1 MTTMQQ
7 LEQAPSTQPAA
18 HPTEIALHKAGCDLD
33 DATATLNTARATKT
47 ANPIAYQ
54 NAINEQAIAIEAY
67 KAACDACNV
76 YHQKAFGIDGESKR
90 RQQRSFN

>member
-7 LEQAPSTQPAA
+7 LEQAPNTQSTPHPA
-18 HPTEIALHKAGCDLD
+18 EIALHKAGCDLD
-33 DATATLNTARATKT
+33 DATATLNTARAAAVT
-47 ANPIAYQ
+47 NPISYQ
-54 NAINEQAIAIEAY
+54 NAINAQAIAIAAY
-67 KAACDACNV
+67 KTACDACNA

>member
-1 MTTMQQ
+1 MQQ
-7 LEQAPSTQPAA
+7 LEQAPNTQLTP

-47 ANPIAYQ
+47 TNPIAYQ
-54 NAINEQAIAIEAY
+54 NAINAQAIAIAAY
-67 KAACDACNV
+67 KTACDACNA

-90 RQQRSFN
+90 RQGRSFN

>member
-1 MTTMQQ
+1 MQQ
-7 LEQAPSTQPAA
+7 LEQAPNTQSAA

-33 DATATLNTARATKT
+33 DATATLNAARAAAVT
-47 ANPIAYQ
+47 NPIAYQ
-54 NAINEQAIAIEAY
+54 NAINAQVIAVKAY
-67 KAACDACNV
+67 KAACDACNA